1 MSAKTNPYKA
11 FQSRLNTV
19 LKNTEDFDAPAPPR
33 PPPAQ
38 VPYPFSRD
46 VPLNPLG
53 FVWAELVP
61 DLAVLDGIVLP
72 GADLSGLRL
81 VSRLELNLMRRA
93 SRSFLRR
100 YALPV
105 GSGAFLTV
113 RVDSR
118 RRFSAVS
125 CPDSIDYAYL
135 TTAPYPEWLADE
147 SSRNAALAELAIR
160 EAGLD

>member
-1 MSAKTNPYKA
+1 MSAKANPYKA

-38 VPYPFSRD
+38 VPYLFSRD
-46 VPLNPLG
+46 RPLNPYG
-53 FVWAELVP
+53 FAWTELVP
-61 DLAVLDGIVLP
+61 DLAVLDGLVPRYI
-72 GADLSGLRL
+72 DLSGLRF
-81 VSRLELNLMRRA
+81 VSRLEFNLMRNA
-93 SRSFLRR
+93 PRSFLRR
-100 YALPV
+100 FSIPLASLN
-105 GSGAFLTV
+105 FITI

-118 RRFSAVS
+118 RRFFASPT
-125 CPDSIDYAYL
+125 PDSIDYAYL